1 MLPSLEQI
9 CKYCIYL
16 TLCCRVHFIL
26 FHCLSWMRK
35 SIVKAVVQLSY
46 TIITAVEEKV
56 HFFKSYK
63 NWKAF
68 VLLLTLK
75 GHVKGFN
82 NYCFPLVLKM
92 RLTVVPAFLFLFS
105 LLDRLRSLYL
115 GRARQFCK
123 QFVYTE
129 QTVYAPPSLLWAF
142 GCDWTFRPYIAL
154 LVNCFQRD
162 PLLCIFPEI
171 FSLQSIALLELLLWF
186 PVSILS
192 VSSSFL
198 LFKLCIQK
206 IPTTFLQPLLAPS
219 ITTSFRRI
227 FTSCGK
233 DVLNM
238 DEELSVCTV
247 VGWIL

>member
-1 MLPSLEQI
+1 M
-9 CKYCIYL
+9 
-16 TLCCRVHFIL
+16 
-26 FHCLSWMRK
+26 
-35 SIVKAVVQLSY
+35 KAVVQLNY

-92 RLTVVPAFLFLFS
+92 RLTLVPAFFFLFS
-105 LLDRLRSLYL
+105 LLGQLRSLYL
-115 GRARQFCK
+115 GRARQFGK

-129 QTVYAPPSLLWAF
+129 QTVYAPPSLSWAF
-142 GCDWTFRPYIAL
+142 GCDWTFRPNIAL

-162 PLLCIFPEI
+162 PQLCIFPEI

-219 ITTSFRRI
+219 LTTSLQENFYKLWKRCLKHGWRIKCLYSCRLNPVIIDFGFRI
-227 FTSCGK
+227 FWDSR
-233 DVLNM
+233 
-238 DEELSVCTV
+238 LSFKCLFT
-247 VGWIL
+247 